1 MHYVIDNIVSEEIP
15 KLAWLVYLNS
25 VDLYE
30 MVVNDSSIGF
40 YSFEDEDD
48 YVEIHLYIFPSGRKH
63 SMSAMRHIIRSQTK
77 PIKTSVYGTH
87 EYVFKIAQRLGF
99 EHTDTCIDNI
109 TKNGVKYDVWDL
121 IYKENN
127 NG

>member
-1 MHYVIDNIVSEEIP
+1 MHYVIDNLVSDEIP
-15 KLAWLVYLNS
+15 KTDWLQYLNS
-25 VDLYE
+25 VSLYDIL
-30 MVVNDSSIGF
+30 VDNVSIGF
-40 YSFEDEDD
+40 YSFEEEEDA
-48 YVEIHLYIFPSGRKH
+48 VEIHLYIFPSGRRH

-87 EYVFKIAQRLGF
+87 RYVFKIAQRLGF
-99 EHTDTCIDNI
+99 VHTDTYRNNI
-109 TKNGVKYDVWDL
+109 TKGGIKYDVWDL